1 MQPETRYAKSG
12 ELFIAYQVLGDGPFD
27 LVFAPAI
34 NSHLEILWEW
44 PPYARMLGRL
54 ASFSRLILFDHRG
67 IGLSDPVAR
76 PATLEDRMDD
86 LRDVMDAADSERA
99 ALFGWG
105 DGGALCQL
113 FAATYPDR
121 TSALVLYASY
131 AKGTPDEEYPWG
143 LSPETDQLFL
153 QILAERWGRDV
164 VAAGTVAPSVS
175 KDERFRRWLARHQ
188 RSTSPGS
195 AIAWYRMTREIDI
208 RHVLPAIRV
217 PTLVLHRTGD
227 RLIYV
232 GASRF
237 AAERIPGAKYVEL
250 EGIDHV
256 PYAGDQDSLI
266 DEVQEFLTGI
276 RPAPEPDR
284 VLATVLFTDIVG
296 STARAADLGDRRW
309 RDVLDGYYAAV
320 RRELDRFRG
329 REVKTIGDGFLATF
343 DGPARGIN
351 CARAILDSGRSL
363 GIEIRAGLH
372 TGECELMEGDV
383 GGIAVHIG
391 ARIGAMSG
399 PGEVLVSG
407 TVKDLVVGSGILFED
422 RGLHELKGVPGE
434 WRVFAVRPGV
444 VGS

>member
-1 MQPETRYAKSG
+1 MLPETRYAKSG
-12 ELFIAYQVLGDGPFD
+12 EVFIAYQVLGDGPLD

-34 NSHLEILWEW
+34 NSHLEIQWEW
-44 PPYARMLGRL
+44 PPYARLLGRL

-67 IGLSDPVAR
+67 TGLSDPVAGI
-76 PATLEDRMDD
+76 ATLEDRMDD
-86 LRDVMDAADSERA
+86 LRDVMDAAGSERA

-105 DGGALCQL
+105 DGGALSQL

-121 TSALVLYASY
+121 TAALVLYASY

-143 LSPETDQLFL
+143 LSPEVDELFL
-153 QILAERWGRDV
+153 QILRERWGRDV

-175 KDERFRRWLARHQ
+175 KDERFRQWLGRIQ
-188 RSTSPGS
+188 RNTSPGS

-217 PTLVLHRTGD
+217 PTLILHRTED
-227 RLIYV
+227 RLVYV

-237 AAERIPGAKYVEL
+237 AAEQIPGAKYVEL
-250 EGIDHV
+250 PGVDHV
-256 PYAGDQDSLI
+256 PYAGDQDALI

-276 RPAPEPDR
+276 RPPREPDR

-296 STARAADLGDRRW
+296 STTRAAELGDHRW
-309 RDVLDGYYAAV
+309 RDLLDDHYAAV

-351 CARAILDSGRSL
+351 CARAIVESGRPL

-372 TGECELMEGDV
+372 TGECELMNGDV

-391 ARIGAMSG
+391 ARIGAMAG
-399 PGEVLVSG
+399 PGEVLVSS
-407 TVKDLVVGSGILFED
+407 TVKDLVAGSGIAFDD
-422 RGLHELKGVPGE
+422 RGLQQLRGVPGE
-434 WRVFAVRPGV
+434 WRVFAVRP
-444 VGS
+444 